1 MSESHIIPIRLAQTI
16 GLTTTAAA
24 AGLSFS
30 ASAWVVPRILE
41 SPSPLLLRQWKHAF
55 EAGKATM
62 PPLSAVCTLC
72 FGYLAYKARNLPD
85 ALSYK
90 WKMYVVS
97 GLLTI
102 GIVPWTIVVM
112 APTNKKLLDKAEETS
127 SLAIDDKIVEVG
139 LGGESAHQL
148 VDKWATLNL
157 GRSIMLAVAAVLAT
171 WTTLNLPVTF
181 P

>member
-1 MSESHIIPIRLAQTI
+1 
-16 GLTTTAAA
+16 
-24 AGLSFS
+24 
-30 ASAWVVPRILE
+30 
-41 SPSPLLLRQWKHAF
+41 
-55 EAGKATM
+55 
-62 PPLSAVCTLC
+62 
-72 FGYLAYKARNLPD
+72 
-85 ALSYK
+85 
-90 WKMYVVS
+90 MYVVS

-102 GIVPWTIVVM
+102 GIVPWTMVVM